1 MQKIQIT
8 RMKSSKIVASI
19 PQHVAIIMDGNG
31 RWAKKQGFMTRIKG
45 HESGVSALKNIATAA
60 AEAGVRY
67 LTVYAF
73 STENW
78 NRPKAEVNGLMRL
91 LVSSL
96 EKEIATL
103 QENKI
108 QLNTIGHIEN
118 LPKDCQKGLADVI
131 NKTKDNDRM
140 MLTLALSYSSKQ
152 EIIEATQKVAEKISS
167 GELNPEEITE
177 DTFRSHLYTSQIPD
191 PDLLIRTS
199 GELRISNFLLWQIAY
214 SELYFTE
221 TLWPEFTKEEFNKAI
236 DSYQNRERR
245 FGKTSDQLK

>member
-1 MQKIQIT
+1 
-8 RMKSSKIVASI
+8 MKSSKIEANI
-19 PQHVAIIMDGNG
+19 PKHVAIIMDGNG
-31 RWAKKQGFMTRIKG
+31 RWAKKQGFMTRLKG

-60 AEAGVRY
+60 AEAGVKY

-96 EKEIATL
+96 EKEIDTL
-103 QENKI
+103 QENQI
-108 QLNTIGHIEN
+108 QLNTIGHTEN
-118 LPKDCQKGLADVI
+118 LPKDCQSGLAEVM
-131 NKTKDNDRM
+131 NKTKNNHRM

-152 EIIEATQKVAEKISS
+152 EIMEATQKVAAKIAS
-167 GELNPEEITE
+167 GELDPEELTE
-177 DTFRSHLYTSQIPD
+177 DTFRSHLYTAELPD

-236 DSYQNRERR
+236 GSFQNRERR